1 MKQPEDNKTLDMYG
15 GEGESKPKPK
25 PERCTFW
32 IEVLDGNNGL
42 SLIEWRG
49 LTRTQA
55 ERMNKA
61 TEAHLPDNVKAY
73 GWEVTE

>member
-1 MKQPEDNKTLDMYG
+1 MKQPEDNATIDMYG
-15 GEGESKPKPK
+15 AAGQAPKPE

-42 SLIEWRG
+42 ILIEWRG

-61 TEAHLPDNVKAY
+61 TDTRLPGNVKAY

>member
-1 MKQPEDNKTLDMYG
+1 MKQPEDKLTIEMY
-15 GEGESKPKPK
+15 EMPKIA
-25 PERCTFW
+25 RAQCTFW
-32 IEVLDGNNGL
+32 IEVLDGAGGL

-49 LTRTQA
+49 LTKTQA

-73 GWEVTE
+73 GWEVTN